1 MYDFDD
7 ALNQEEFFLDHDSAV
22 MQALQAT
29 DKGLFDTDEGKD
41 EDLAAL
47 YDH

>member
-1 MYDFDD
+1 MYDLDD
-7 ALNQEEFFLDHDSAV
+7 AYSQEEFFLDHDSAV
-22 MQALQAT
+22 LQALQST
-29 DKGLFDTDEGKD
+29 DKGLFDTDYSKD

>member
-7 ALNQEEFFLDHDSAV
+7 AYSHEEFFLDHDSAV
-22 MQALQAT
+22 LQALQST
-29 DKGLFDTDEGKD
+29 DKGLFDADDSKD